1 MYDSL
6 YEALYNDKISP
17 LERRMRSLE
26 LQVETF
32 LQSVAGGTALTD
44 QFGGSEYIGV
54 NQKVLTDAIN
64 KIWDRLGEISG
75 EDY

>member
-1 MYDSL
+1 
-6 YEALYNDKISP
+6 
-17 LERRMRSLE
+17 MRSLE